1 MPATALLAVIMGASA
16 PATLVS
22 ARVSLCEAD
31 ASGPGQGDS
40 PPVRLATTAST
51 AAVTAR
57 LATAFA
63 CRFVGRRVRASAAVG
78 SLRLL
83 GLGIGHLIF
92 DGDSRLYIKTQ
103 LGA

>member
-1 MPATALLAVIMGASA
+1 
-16 PATLVS
+16 
-22 ARVSLCEAD
+22 
-31 ASGPGQGDS
+31 
-40 PPVRLATTAST
+40 VRLATTAST

-63 CRFVGRRVRASAAVG
+63 CRFVGRRVRASAALG

-83 GLGIGHLIF
+83 GLGLAHLLNIYP
-92 DGDSRLYIKTQ
+92 DSRLYIKTQ